1 MRRKRRIFG
10 VAIAL
15 AVAAWFWRLAPD
27 PLFAEPES
35 SVLLARDG
43 QLLGARIASDGQWRF
58 PAAAAVP
65 LKYRQALIEFEDRRF
80 EQHPGIDPIA
90 NGVHH
95 LQIGA
100 LTVAADIIAL
110 ANFAAHQH

>member
-35 SVLLARDG
+35 SVLLAPVLAQRARDRDG
-43 QLLGARIASDGQWRF
+43 IDARVLFKTPVLKFDQRLPVFQRHRSGSGKAPLTIAGDAR
-58 PAAAAVP
+58 A
-65 LKYRQALIEFEDRRF
+65 
-80 EQHPGIDPIA
+80 
-90 NGVHH
+90 
-95 LQIGA
+95 
-100 LTVAADIIAL
+100 
-110 ANFAAHQH
+110 